1 MIRARVISAAVL
13 VVFVMLAV
21 FALPPLASTLAISL
35 LLAACAWEWSAFQ
48 GRELPGRLLFLLSTA
63 ACCAFLW
70 HLTAD
75 PRGLN
80 RVLWTAAGFWTAAA
94 VWILL
99 LPRPVNRALTWFTG
113 VLALSFAWLAL
124 ARMRMDWQL
133 GSWWVMYALLVV
145 WVADSCAYFAGHR
158 WGNRKLAPR
167 VSPGKTWAGLYGG
180 VTGAALL
187 GVAATPWLSRSAVP
201 LAVLTV
207 IVALYSVVGDLTESL
222 FKRHAGLK
230 DSGSLIPGHGGFLD
244 RFDSLLAA
252 APVLML
258 GASWLGRLPI

>member
-13 VVFVMLAV
+13 VVLVIVAV

-48 GRELPGRLLFLLSTA
+48 GRGMPGRVAFLLVTA
-63 ACCAFLW
+63 ASCVLLW
-70 HLTAD
+70 CLSAE

-80 RVLWTAAGFWTAAA
+80 RILWSAVVFWSAAGLWL
-94 VWILL
+94 VL
-99 LPRPVNRALTWFTG
+99 LPWPVNRALAWFTG

-133 GSWWVMYALLVV
+133 GSWWVMYGLLIV
-145 WVADSCAYFAGHR
+145 WVADSCAYFTGRR
-158 WGNRKLAPR
+158 WGRRKLAPK

-180 VTGAALL
+180 LAGAALL
-187 GVAATPWLSRSAVP
+187 GFAATPWLSRSAELLV
-201 LAVLTV
+201 VLTV
-207 IVALYSVVGDLTESL
+207 VVALYSVAGDLTESL
-222 FKRHAGLK
+222 FKRHAGMK

-258 GASWLGRLPI
+258 GAAWLGRLPG